1 MCNMGLFSKIKIE
14 KRVEVI
20 EQLERLFLQNDGK
33 DVLYVIAKKGPNIR
47 RLCLLEEY
55 EKGIV
60 EVHNKDGKRVM
71 ITLQSV
77 SR

>member
-1 MCNMGLFSKIKIE
+1 MGLFSKNKFKPRIE
-14 KRVEVI
+14 TI
-20 EQLERLFLQNDGK
+20 HGLERLYLKNYSDI
-33 DVLYVIAKKGPNIR
+33 LYVIAKKGINIR
-47 RLCLLEEY
+47 QICTLDEY

-60 EVHNKDGKRVM
+60 EVHNEDGKRVM

>member
-1 MCNMGLFSKIKIE
+1 MGLFNKNKNERYIE
-14 KRVEVI
+14 TI
-20 EQLERLFLQNDGK
+20 YGLERLFLKNYS
-33 DVLYVIAKKGPNIR
+33 DVLYVVAKKGNNIR
-47 RLCLLEEY
+47 QLCTLEEY

-60 EVHNKDGKRVM
+60 EVHNEEGKRVM

>member
-1 MCNMGLFSKIKIE
+1 MGLFGKNKKEHRI
-14 KRVEVI
+14 EVI
-20 EQLERLFLQNDGK
+20 HGLERLFLMNEADI
-33 DVLYVIAKKGPNIR
+33 LYVVAKKSSEIR
-47 RLCLLEEY
+47 KICTLDDY

-60 EVHNKDGKRVM
+60 EVHNEEGKRVM

>member
-1 MCNMGLFSKIKIE
+1 MGLFKKDKKGPRI
-14 KRVEVI
+14 EVI
-20 EQLERLFLQNDGK
+20 HGLERLFLQNEL
-33 DVLYVIAKKGPNIR
+33 DVLYVVAKKGSEIR
-47 RLCLLEEY
+47 KICQLDEY

-60 EVHNKDGKRVM
+60 EVHNEDGKRVM

>member
-1 MCNMGLFSKIKIE
+1 MKKIVKKANPARIE
-14 KRVEVI
+14 TI
-20 EQLERLFLQNDGK
+20 YGLERLYLKNYD
-33 DVLYVIAKKGPNIR
+33 DVLFVVAKKGNNIR
-47 RLCLLEEY
+47 QICQLHEY

-60 EVHNKDGKRVM
+60 EVQNEEGKQVM

>member
-1 MCNMGLFSKIKIE
+1 MGLFSKKVEYQIE
-14 KRVEVI
+14 TI
-20 EQLERLFLQNDGK
+20 HGLERLYLKNYS
-33 DVLYVIAKKGPNIR
+33 DVLYVIAKKGNEIR
-47 RLCLLEEY
+47 QICTLEEY

-60 EVHNKDGKRVM
+60 RVFNEDGKRVM

>member
-1 MCNMGLFSKIKIE
+1 MGLFNKVKFKS
-14 KRVEVI
+14 RVVSV
-20 EQLERLFLQNDGK
+20 QGLERLYLKNYS
-33 DVLYVIAKKGPNIR
+33 DVLYVIAKKGDNIR
-47 RLCLLEEY
+47 QLCTLEEY

-60 EVHNKDGKRVM
+60 EVHNENGKRVM

>member
-1 MCNMGLFSKIKIE
+1 MGLFSKSKKEPRIE
-14 KRVEVI
+14 TIRG
-20 EQLERLFLQNDGK
+20 LERLFLLNDA
-33 DVLYVIAKKGPNIR
+33 DILFVVAKRGNDIR
-47 RLCLLEEY
+47 KICTLDEY

-60 EVHNKDGKRVM
+60 EVHNEDGNRVM

>member
-1 MCNMGLFSKIKIE
+1 MGFFSKNNKE
-14 KRVEVI
+14 PQVEVI
-20 EQLERLFLQNDGK
+20 HGLERLFLQNDS
-33 DVLYVIAKKGPNIR
+33 DILYVVAKKGGNIR
-47 RLCLLEEY
+47 KICTLEEY

-60 EVHNKDGKRVM
+60 QVHNEDGKRVM

>member
-1 MCNMGLFSKIKIE
+1 
-14 KRVEVI
+14 V
-20 EQLERLFLQNDGK
+20 
-33 DVLYVIAKKGPNIR
+33 AKKGSNIR
-47 RLCLLEEY
+47 RICLLEEY

-60 EVHNKDGKRVM
+60 EVRGEDGKKVM

>member
-1 MCNMGLFSKIKIE
+1 MGIFSKSKADS
-14 KRVEVI
+14 RVETI
-20 EQLERLFLQNDGK
+20 YGIERLYLKNYS
-33 DVLYVIAKKGPNIR
+33 DVLYVVAKKGPNIR
-47 RLCLLEEY
+47 QICTLEEY

-60 EVHNKDGKRVM
+60 QVHDESGKRVM

>member
-1 MCNMGLFSKIKIE
+1 MKIFKKKSKSRI
-14 KRVEVI
+14 EVI
-20 EQLERLFLQNDGK
+20 HGLERLYLK
-33 DVLYVIAKKGPNIR
+33 DYSNTLYVIAKKGDNIR
-47 RLCLLEEY
+47 QVCLLEEY

-60 EVHNKDGKRVM
+60 EVHDEDGKRVM

>member
-1 MCNMGLFSKIKIE
+1 MGLFGKNKKESRIE
-14 KRVEVI
+14 TIRG
-20 EQLERLFLQNDGK
+20 LERLFLMNDA
-33 DVLYVIAKKGPNIR
+33 DILFVVAKKGSEIR
-47 RLCLLEEY
+47 KICTLDEY

-60 EVHNKDGKRVM
+60 EVQNDNGKRVM

>member
-1 MCNMGLFSKIKIE
+1 MGLFSKNKNE
-14 KRVEVI
+14 HRVEVI
-20 EQLERLFLQNDGK
+20 NGLERLFLQNDGT
-33 DVLYVIAKKGPNIR
+33 DTLYVVAKKGSNIR
-47 RLCLLEEY
+47 RICLLEEY

-60 EVHNKDGKRVM
+60 AVVNEDGKRVM

>member
-1 MCNMGLFSKIKIE
+1 MGFFSKNKKE
-14 KRVEVI
+14 PQVEVI
-20 EQLERLFLQNDGK
+20 HGLERLFLQNNSDI
-33 DVLYVIAKKGPNIR
+33 LYVVAKKGSNIR
-47 RLCLLEEY
+47 KICTLDEY

-60 EVHNKDGKRVM
+60 QVHNEEGKRVM

>member
-1 MCNMGLFSKIKIE
+1 MGLFGKNKTESRI
-14 KRVEVI
+14 EVI
-20 EQLERLFLQNDGK
+20 QGLERLYLKNYS
-33 DVLYVIAKKGPNIR
+33 DVLYVIAKKGAAIR
-47 RLCLLEEY
+47 QLCTLEEY

-60 EVHNKDGKRVM
+60 EVHNEEGKRVM

>member
-1 MCNMGLFSKIKIE
+1 MGLFSKNKKEHRIE
-14 KRVEVI
+14 TIYGVEK
-20 EQLERLFLQNDGK
+20 LFLQNDGK
-33 DVLYVIAKKGPNIR
+33 DTLYVVAKKGPNIR
-47 RLCLLEEY
+47 RICLLEEY

-60 EVHNKDGKRVM
+60 EVRGEDGKRVM

>member
-1 MCNMGLFSKIKIE
+1 MGLFSKSYKCS
-14 KRVEVI
+14 RVETI
-20 EQLERLFLQNDGK
+20 YGIERLYLKNYS
-33 DVLYVIAKKGPNIR
+33 DVLYVVAKKGPNIR
-47 RLCLLEEY
+47 QICTLEEY

-60 EVHNKDGKRVM
+60 QVHDESGKRVM

>member
-1 MCNMGLFSKIKIE
+1 MGFFKKE
-14 KRVEVI
+14 KRETKVEVI
-20 EQLERLFLQNDGK
+20 RGLERLFLQNNS
-33 DVLYVIAKKGPNIR
+33 DVLYVVAKKGSNIR
-47 RLCLLEEY
+47 RICTLEEY

-60 EVHNKDGKRVM
+60 QVHNEDGKRVM

>member
-1 MCNMGLFSKIKIE
+1 MKLFDKSKKDSRIE
-14 KRVEVI
+14 TI
-20 EQLERLFLQNDGK
+20 YGIERLYLKNYS

-47 RLCLLEEY
+47 QICTLDEY

-60 EVHNKDGKRVM
+60 RVHDESGKRVM

>member
-1 MCNMGLFSKIKIE
+1 MGFFSKDKKE
-14 KRVEVI
+14 PQTEVI
-20 EQLERLFLQNDGK
+20 RGLERLFLQNDS
-33 DVLYVIAKKGPNIR
+33 DILYVVAKKGGNIR
-47 RLCLLEEY
+47 KICTLEEY

-60 EVHNKDGKRVM
+60 EVHNEEGKRVM

>member
-1 MCNMGLFSKIKIE
+1 MGLF
-14 KRVEVI
+14 KRDKTESRIEVI
-20 EQLERLFLQNDGK
+20 QGLERLYLKNYSDI
-33 DVLYVIAKKGPNIR
+33 LYVVAKKGSNIR
-47 RLCLLEEY
+47 QICTLEEY

-60 EVHNKDGKRVM
+60 EVHNEEGKRVM

>member
-1 MCNMGLFSKIKIE
+1 MGLFSGKKESRIE
-14 KRVEVI
+14 TI
-20 EQLERLFLQNDGK
+20 HGLERLFLKNYSDI
-33 DVLYVIAKKGPNIR
+33 LYVVAKKGSEIR
-47 RLCLLEEY
+47 QICTLDEY

-60 EVHNKDGKRVM
+60 EVHNEDGKRVM

>member
-1 MCNMGLFSKIKIE
+1 MGLFSKIKFE

-20 EQLERLFLQNDGK
+20 EPLERLFLQNDGK
-33 DVLYVIAKKGPNIR
+33 DVLYVVAKKGPNIR
-47 RLCLLEEY
+47 RICLLDEY

-60 EVHNKDGKRVM
+60 EVHNEDGKRVM

>member
-1 MCNMGLFSKIKIE
+1 MGIFGKNKKEHRIE
-14 KRVEVI
+14 TI
-20 EQLERLFLQNDGK
+20 HGLERLFLQNDGK
-33 DVLYVIAKKGPNIR
+33 DTLYVVAKKGPNIR
-47 RLCLLEEY
+47 RICLLEEY

-60 EVHNKDGKRVM
+60 EVRGEDGKRVM

>member
-1 MCNMGLFSKIKIE
+1 MALFGKNKKEHRI
-14 KRVEVI
+14 EVI
-20 EQLERLFLQNDGK
+20 YGLERLFLQNDM
-33 DVLYVIAKKGPNIR
+33 DVLYVVAKKGSNIR
-47 RLCLLEEY
+47 KICLLEEY

-60 EVHNKDGKRVM
+60 EVHNEEGKRVM